1 MSYKSLIL
9 LDLLLL
15 TQAEIPVDYDC
26 RVNFGAQNMGMVA
39 QIFRGDRDCSNGGI
53 SSWADRVC
61 ITNVAGPF
69 SPSAEYPAVLLVKGP
84 LNSVHLVPAELP
96 SDSVTMAGGCFVHTS
111 DSRFS
116 QAVEKLLGH
125 RMYGAVALHDR
136 VE

>member
-1 MSYKSLIL
+1 
-9 LDLLLL
+9 
-15 TQAEIPVDYDC
+15 
-26 RVNFGAQNMGMVA
+26 MGMVA

-53 SSWADRVC
+53 SSRARGVC
-61 ITNVAGPF
+61 VMNVAGPF
-69 SPSAEYPAVLLVKGP
+69 EASDEYPAVLLVPGP
-84 LNSVHLVPAELP
+84 FNSVHLVPAELP

-125 RMYGAVALHDR
+125 RFYGAVALHDR